1 MQFVDK
7 NSHRYRYFVF
17 SQKNCTFVPMNYR
30 DIISRLSS
38 RYESGEA
45 KAVARLL
52 LEKQCGLSWT
62 DALCGGVEAL
72 SEETTASLE
81 SSVQR
86 LEQGEPV
93 QYVLGEADFY
103 GRTFHV
109 EPGVLI
115 PRIET
120 EELIDAV
127 VDADIPEGRVLDIG
141 TGSGCIAVTLALELA
156 QNSHV
161 TDAVHSV
168 EAWDISDEALR
179 IARGNAE
186 KLGARVD
193 FVKQDVLSSV
203 LTIPDGGFAAIVSNP
218 PYICNKER
226 VEMESHVL
234 DYEPDLALFVPDDD
248 PLLFYRAITRYAVQA
263 LSPGGM
269 LFFEINRAYGEE
281 TAQLLKDHGFVGVSL
296 LKDQFGN
303 HRIVKGQKF

>member
-1 MQFVDK
+1 
-7 NSHRYRYFVF
+7 
-17 SQKNCTFVPMNYR
+17 MNYR

-93 QYVLGEADFY
+93 QYVLREADFY

-156 QNSHV
+156 QNSHG

-193 FVKQDVLSSV
+193 FVKQDVLSSA
-203 LTIPDGGFAAIVSNP
+203 LTFPDGGFAAIVSNP

-234 DYEPDLALFVPDDD
+234 DYEPRLALFVPDDD

-263 LSPGGM
+263 LCPGGM

-296 LKDQFGN
+296 HKDQFGN